1 MGDIEKIKQC
11 FVAMMA
17 IEIPGTHNEDEDENA
32 EGNNDVL
39 SEEMKEK
46 KRVAIKYI
54 TDAAKLISS
63 VVEDDD
69 VILGYQ
75 WIIDCL

>member
-1 MGDIEKIKQC
+1 
-11 FVAMMA
+11 MMS
-17 IEIPGTHNEDEDENA
+17 IEIPGNQQDEEDEVG

-46 KRVAIKYI
+46 KRVAIKYL

-63 VVEDDD
+63 IVEDDD

>member
-1 MGDIEKIKQC
+1 
-11 FVAMMA
+11 MMA
-17 IEIPGTHNEDEDENA
+17 IEIPGTHNEDEDENS

>member
-1 MGDIEKIKQC
+1 
-11 FVAMMA
+11 MA
-17 IEIPGTHNEDEDENA
+17 IEIPGTQQDEEDEVGD
-32 EGNNDVL
+32 GNNDVL

-46 KRVAIKYI
+46 KRVAIKYL

-63 VVEDDD
+63 IVEDDD

>member
-1 MGDIEKIKQC
+1 
-11 FVAMMA
+11 MMA
-17 IEIPGTHNEDEDENA
+17 IEIPGNQQDEEDEVG

-46 KRVAIKYI
+46 KRVAIKYL

-63 VVEDDD
+63 IVEDDD

>member
-1 MGDIEKIKQC
+1 
-11 FVAMMA
+11 MMA

>member
-1 MGDIEKIKQC
+1 
-11 FVAMMA
+11 MMA
-17 IEIPGTHNEDEDENA
+17 IEIPGTQQDEEDEVGD
-32 EGNNDVL
+32 GNNDVL

-46 KRVAIKYI
+46 KRVAIKYL

-63 VVEDDD
+63 IVEDDD